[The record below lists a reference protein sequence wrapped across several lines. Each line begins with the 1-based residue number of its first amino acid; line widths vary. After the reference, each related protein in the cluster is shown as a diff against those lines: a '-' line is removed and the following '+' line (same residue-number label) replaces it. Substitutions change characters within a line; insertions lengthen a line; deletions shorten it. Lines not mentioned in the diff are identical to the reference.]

1 MNLKNGLILILALLL
16 LAGCKQEA
24 DLDSQPEIMY
34 GQDVCEECG
43 MIISETRH
51 AASYTAVSGEVRR
64 FDDIGGMLQ
73 YDQRVNEDVHVYW
86 VHDFSTEEWIN
97 AEEATFVLDNNL
109 VTPMGW
115 GVIAFSTTA
124 DAEAYAAEN
133 GGVVATYAALQEEI
147 KSGALDPTSLDS
159 HDHDNM
165 DHEDMSDDEMEHE
178 NMDDGEMDHD
188 DMEHDHDT
196 TDE

>member
-1 MNLKNGLILILALLL
+1 MNLKNSVVLILALLL

-24 DLDSQPEIMY
+24 DLDSQPDIMY
-34 GQDVCEECG
+34 GQDVCDECG
-43 MIISETRH
+43 MIVSEERH

-73 YDQRVNEDVHVYW
+73 YDLRVNEDVHIYW
-86 VHDFSTEEWIN
+86 VHDFNTEEWIN

-115 GVIAFSTTA
+115 GVVAFSTTA
-124 DAEAYAAEN
+124 DADAYAAEH
-133 GGVVATYAALQEEI
+133 GGTVATYAALQEEI
-147 KSGALDPTSLDS
+147 KTGKLDPTSLGS
-159 HDHDNM
+159 HDHD
-165 DHEDMSDDEMEHE
+165 DHA
-178 NMDDGEMDHD
+178 
-188 DMEHDHDT
+188 